1 MRLEIVVLPVA
12 DVDRAMDLDW
22 PAWYAA
28 HVVAEQ
34 AGKVLPI

>member
-12 DVDRAMDLDW
+12 DVDRAMDL
-22 PAWYAA
+22 AWYAA